1 MSKLILK
8 VALLDDFQSVEFMEI
23 IVHEHNFEKVRRK
36 IESELLKIKKVLNQY
51 KKDGLIKSIS
61 RPKNK
66 KITEKLKQ
74 INHARKDL
82 TDSKE
87 KIMQIFYK

>member
-1 MSKLILK
+1 MSRLILK
-8 VALLDDFQSVEFMEI
+8 VALLDDFQNVTFMDI
-23 IVHEHNFEKVRRK
+23 IVNEHNFERVRKK

-66 KITEKLKQ
+66 KIAEKLKQ
-74 INHARKDL
+74 INHAREDL
-82 TDSKE
+82 KE
-87 KIMQIFYK
+87 ARRKIIQIFYK

>member
-1 MSKLILK
+1 MSRLILK
-8 VALLDDFQSVEFMEI
+8 VALLDDFQNVTFMDI
-23 IVHEHNFEKVRRK
+23 IVNEHNFERVRKK

-66 KITEKLKQ
+66 KIAEKLKQ
-74 INHARKDL
+74 INCARKDL
-82 TDSKE
+82 KE
-87 KIMQIFYK
+87 ARRKIIQIFYK